1 MPALRTKLAPLT
13 SITVPVAE
21 AGASV
26 ASQRMA
32 SATSSVV
39 ATRPSGISATICA
52 PPRPARYSSV
62 ISDTV
67 KPGATAKAR
76 IPCVA

>member
-1 MPALRTKLAPLT
+1 M
-13 SITVPVAE
+13 SMVEPVEA

-26 ASQRMA
+26 ASQRMI
-32 SATSSVV
+32 SATSSVD
-39 ATRPSGISATICA
+39 ATRPSGISAMIAA
-52 PPRPARYSSV
+52 PPRPRRYSSV

-76 IPCVA
+76 TPSAA